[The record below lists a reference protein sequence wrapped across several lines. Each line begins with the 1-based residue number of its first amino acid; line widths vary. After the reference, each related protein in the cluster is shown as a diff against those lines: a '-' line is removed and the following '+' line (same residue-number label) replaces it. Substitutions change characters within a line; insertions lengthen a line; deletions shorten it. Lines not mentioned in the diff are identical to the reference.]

1 MWVEIGDFP
10 CICGARVPA
19 PLIFRQ
25 PDDELED

>member
-19 PLIFRQ
+19 PLVFPATYRE
-25 PDDELED
+25 PED